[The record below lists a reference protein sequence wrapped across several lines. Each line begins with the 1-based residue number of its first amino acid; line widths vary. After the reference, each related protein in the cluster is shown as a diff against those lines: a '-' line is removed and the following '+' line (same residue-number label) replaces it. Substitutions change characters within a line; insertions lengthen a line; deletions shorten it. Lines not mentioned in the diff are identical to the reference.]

1 MRDDHELMRRFANGD
16 DGAFD
21 SLMRHWEPQVT
32 RTVRRFTRDS
42 AEAAD
47 VTQEVFL
54 RVFRHRSHYDRER
67 AAFSTWLYQIVLNLL
82 RDRAKRK
89 RPELLKLDTDVRDD
103 QIVLPDQKMAK
114 DEVARKINE
123 ALLTLPL
130 SLQEILILKH
140 TSDLTF
146 QQIADVLS
154 QPVSTVKTRAKQG
167 LRQLGRELK
176 KRGVE
181 ETEIES

>member
-1 MRDDHELMRRFANGD
+1 
-16 DGAFD
+16 
-21 SLMRHWEPQVT
+21 
-32 RTVRRFTRDS
+32 
-42 AEAAD
+42 
-47 VTQEVFL
+47 
-54 RVFRHRSHYDRER
+54 
-67 AAFSTWLYQIVLNLL
+67 
-82 RDRAKRK
+82 
-89 RPELLKLDTDVRDD
+89 
-103 QIVLPDQKMAK
+103 MAK

-123 ALLTLPL
+123 ALLTLPP